1 MAKGAVT
8 SAWQRALIV
17 LTSAVVAFIIIVCLY
32 WAQSVLIPVALAI
45 FLTLERMR
53 HAPLPHPPGG
63 VAAGAAAPGD
73 TSDDQ

>member
-1 MAKGAVT
+1 MSQDPRLVIRPAVERRT
-8 SAWQRALIV
+8 ALWPW
-17 LTSAVVAFIIIVCLY
+17 LLMPLA
-32 WAQSVLIPVALAI
+32 ALAI

-53 HAPLPHPPGG
+53 HTPLPHPPGG